1 MDKIDEM
8 TVSLVDTHA
17 HIQAEEFAS
26 DIDQILERARGA
38 GVDKIIVVGGAGELS
53 TNDAGLELA
62 RRSPWLFATVGMHPH
77 DARQVSEEDLTW
89 LKELTQDPKVVAVGE
104 IGLDF
109 YYEHSPRQVQRDRK
123 SVV

>member
-77 DARQVSEEDLTW
+77 DARQVSEE
-89 LKELTQDPKVVAVGE
+89 
-104 IGLDF
+104 
-109 YYEHSPRQVQRDRK
+109 
-123 SVV
+123 